1 MKVLDVD
8 LFQEGLHRNIT
19 MLTRLSTET
28 KAILL
33 AVEGLVQME
42 EQLKGEGGNAI
53 RSFYEECHLPF
64 LQFFQLFS
72 EHYQQILH
80 QMEAALHSL
89 EPDSSGYILES
100 FLEGELEQGLTEIR
114 QLTANLT
121 DETNSIMDQV
131 SDIVSLPH
139 LDDSG
144 VQEGVI
150 SSKRKRDYTISQ
162 LYEFDVTQTNALH
175 SIEQDIQTMETWLT
189 DLEGM
194 FETGLTDIHFQTEN
208 WGVLTS
214 KNNLKTDLVYRTK
227 LVDELPTILDVDSQI
242 TTMLQTFLAG
252 AGPFKY
258 GYGGFINIQNPFV
271 GTDMIALSCAR
282 IEGNGTKQEKINTK
296 KNSNILQDLADL
308 GIGAVRSIP
317 SFFTGDFG
325 TKMVKEAE
333 KIAPR
338 QSYSF
343 ENVQRFSNRT
353 ANSALLGIPAQL
365 EKNVTGEISPFQS
378 QRKFGEGGGTDAL
391 ANMLGYL
398 VPGVGIVKGIRGT
411 ALGAKGLKTGAST
424 HNIRQLAKEGA
435 TVGGSMSGVE
445 IGGRELLNPEDTNW
459 KQNALELGLN
469 VGAGAALDPLVSL
482 SVPIAKSLQKSL
494 NDKSIM
500 KAGNSSAKTGE
511 KIPKV
516 SGVPDKK
523 VVGGGKISVDEFLKE
538 MAELP
543 HAKIT
548 KKIEDGIVSI
558 PKGKRPNTELYLTK
572 SEIEAH
578 LSLFDDGV
586 VKIQSKESFDNA
598 VKLYGSNIGDPKTG
612 TYVLPQ
618 NIVGKA
624 ISASEGNPR
633 VLEKLLG
640 LEPGYLGD
648 TPVLLEITNAKNI
661 RVPSGNEAGAW
672 QGYWVPGGYTDGGI
686 PEAVTD
692 QIKASDYII
701 SSVY

>member
-1 MKVLDVD
+1 
-8 LFQEGLHRNIT
+8 
-19 MLTRLSTET
+19 
-28 KAILL
+28 
-33 AVEGLVQME
+33 
-42 EQLKGEGGNAI
+42 
-53 RSFYEECHLPF
+53 
-64 LQFFQLFS
+64 
-72 EHYQQILH
+72 
-80 QMEAALHSL
+80 
-89 EPDSSGYILES
+89 
-100 FLEGELEQGLTEIR
+100 
-114 QLTANLT
+114 
-121 DETNSIMDQV
+121 
-131 SDIVSLPH
+131 
-139 LDDSG
+139 
-144 VQEGVI
+144 
-150 SSKRKRDYTISQ
+150 
-162 LYEFDVTQTNALH
+162 
-175 SIEQDIQTMETWLT
+175 METWLT

-214 KNNLKTDLVYRTK
+214 KNNLKT
-227 LVDELPTILDVDSQI
+227 ELTYSTSPIAGFSNLTNRESQLTI
-242 TTMLQTFLAG
+242 MLQTFLAG
-252 AGPFKY
+252 AGPIKY
-258 GYGGFINIQNPFV
+258 GYGGFINRQNPFV
-271 GTDMIALSCAR
+271 GTDMIALSSTS
-282 IEGNGTKQEKINTK
+282 IEGNGTEQEKVNTK
-296 KNSNILQDLADL
+296 KNTNILQDLADF
-308 GIGAVRSIP
+308 GIGAIWSIP

-333 KIAPR
+333 KIAPV
-338 QSYSF
+338 QSHSF

-378 QRKFGEGGGTDAL
+378 QRKLGEGGGTDAL

-411 ALGAKGLKTGAST
+411 ALGAKGLKTGIST

-445 IGGRELLNPEDTNW
+445 IGVRELLNPEDTSW

-500 KAGNSSAKTGE
+500 AVNSSAKTSE
-511 KIPKV
+511 EIPKV
-516 SGVPDKK
+516 SGVSDKK
-523 VVGGGKISVDEFLKE
+523 AVGGGKITVDGFLKE
-538 MAELP
+538 MDELP

-612 TYVLPQ
+612 TYVLSQ

-633 VLEKLLG
+633 VLEKLL
-640 LEPGYLGD
+640 
-648 TPVLLEITNAKNI
+648 I
-661 RVPSGNEAGAW
+661 RTW
-672 QGYWVPGGYTDGGI
+672 LFR
-686 PEAVTD
+686 
-692 QIKASDYII
+692 
-701 SSVY
+701 